1 MVENISQGFSPIFV
15 GKFLSFR
22 MIIDIVK
29 RWVATKWKLRG
40 CVEVDTIV
48 GALFLFKLV
57 LEEGRIHVLVETW
70 SFGKHSLVLAKLKQD
85 FDPSVDIYKMAPIW
99 IKLP

>member
-1 MVENISQGFSPIFV
+1 M

-22 MIIDIVK
+22 TIIDIVK
-29 RWVATKWKLRG
+29 RWVATKWKLKG
-40 CVEVDTIV
+40 FVEVDAMV

-57 LEEGRIHVLVETW
+57 LEEDRIHVLVGTW
-70 SFGKHSLVLAKLKQD
+70 SFGKHSLVLAKWKQD
-85 FDPSVDIYKMAPIW
+85 FDPSADIYKMAPIW